1 MTGPRVVVVDQ
12 PGLDPA
18 ERVDR
23 AVRQVGIVEA
33 LAARALQADVAVG
46 AVPVVIVPEV
56 EGFELGSPAATD
68 PRLVEA
74 LVDTLHD
81 IGCGDVVCGFS
92 ADTTSRWAGN
102 RDVHALADLLGYRFT
117 TTAGRDYDIVDL
129 GTDLVPADFP
139 EGGVLAGSS
148 LAATWLH
155 AGFRIVFAANRTDPA
170 DGYQLALRTVL
181 RALPPTDDHLHHRVA
196 ANGGDVVRELLART
210 PVDLVLVDAIVSSD
224 GSGGS
229 WAPHAV
235 HTDAVMACDDIWLA
249 DAVGATRMGLD
260 PATSPLFAHA
270 PSDVGVALDDLTGR
284 LDPWPGFVPP
294 DPIVL
299 SSTRAR
305 DATPTWPRLLR
316 PWLQVLDAEAFP
328 LASPLDDRLNR
339 RLAPLFADV
348 DRDVVA
354 RTLLATVNGMM
365 ATLGSWLETYR
376 TLFDKDAV
384 RRTRLPLGFDPDT
397 HDPDAVDAILPEL
410 ERLAGL
416 LSGAPERAP
425 GLRWRTVGGATVFDY
440 VRVVPIPFD
449 ELVATVDVA
458 TTISLMNDYVGG
470 VVVELAHD
478 DRGRPVRQAERNRYL
493 PQPNWMALWGGD
505 PIDVGKIEVVSFEPD
520 RQRLAW
526 KTVTSDNGSAV
537 HDDGIAEFARVRD
550 GTRVT
555 ILGRQQF
562 TLPPALAALD
572 LDLVPDLRAH
582 LVTDAYRTFF
592 DRTLANIEATAEG
605 RDVRIGRPLPT
616 VDGPDDP
623 LPSARLEQALEDVL
637 EWFDRASQGHAVHD
651 RQGGDATGDEV
662 DDLGF
667 THVPGRDARREPPG
681 ALDGAAASLAPV
693 LAGLWSGLAETAL
706 RDLETLAR
714 VP

>member
-1 MTGPRVVVVDQ
+1 MVVVDQ
-12 PGLDPA
+12 PGLDPV

-23 AVRQVGIVEA
+23 AVRQVG
-33 LAARALQADVAVG
+33 AARALAAGAVRSGVPVG

-56 EGFELGSPAATD
+56 EGFELGSPSVTD

-81 IGCGDVVCGFS
+81 IGCDDVVCGFS

-117 TTAGRDYDIVDL
+117 TTGGRDYDVVDL
-129 GTDLVPADFP
+129 GTDLVPAGFP
-139 EGGVLAGSS
+139 DGGVLAGSS
-148 LAATWLH
+148 LASTWLH
-155 AGFRIVFAANRTDPA
+155 AGFRVVFAANRTDPA
-170 DGYQLALRTVL
+170 DGYHLALRTVL
-181 RALPPTDDHLHHRVA
+181 RALPMADEHLHYRVA
-196 ANGGDVVRELLART
+196 ADGGDVVRDLLART
-210 PVDLVLVDAIVSSD
+210 PVDLVLVDAIVSCD
-224 GSGGS
+224 GSGGA

-235 HTDAVMACDDIWLA
+235 RTDAVVACDDIWLA

-260 PATSPLFAHA
+260 PGTSPLFAHA
-270 PSDVGVALDDLTGR
+270 PSDVGVALDDLAGR
-284 LDPWPGFVPP
+284 LDPWPGFVAP
-294 DPIVL
+294 DPLVL
-299 SSTRAR
+299 ASTRAR

-339 RLAPLFADV
+339 RLAPVFADV
-348 DRDVVA
+348 DRDVLA
-354 RTLLATVNGMM
+354 RGLLVTVNGLLATF
-365 ATLGSWLETYR
+365 GSSLQTYR

-397 HDPDAVDAILPEL
+397 HDLGEFDAILPEL

-425 GLRWRTVGGATVFDY
+425 GLRWRMVGGATVFDY
-440 VRVVPIPFD
+440 VRVLPIPFD
-449 ELVATVDVA
+449 DVVATVDVA
-458 TTISLMNDYVGG
+458 RTISLMNDYVGG

-493 PQPNWMALWGGD
+493 PQPNWMVLWGGD
-505 PIDVGKIEVVSFEPD
+505 PIDVGKLEVVSHEPD

-526 KTVTSDNGSAV
+526 KTVTSDNDSAV
-537 HDDGIAEFARVRD
+537 HDDGIAEFARVRG

-562 TLPPALAALD
+562 TLPPALAGLD

-605 RDVRIGRPLPT
+605 RDVRVGRPLPA
-616 VDGPDDP
+616 VDGPEDP
-623 LPSARLEQALEDVL
+623 LPSARLEQRLEDVL
-637 EWFDRASQGHAVHD
+637 DWFDRASQGHAARD
-651 RQGGDATGDEV
+651 LRDPDAPMEV
-662 DDLGF
+662 DAVGF
-667 THVPGRDARREPPG
+667 THVAGRDHGHDAPG
-681 ALDGAAASLAPV
+681 AFDGMATSLAPV
-693 LAGLWSGLAETAL
+693 LAGLWSGLAEAAL
-706 RDLETLAR
+706 RDLETSVGA
-714 VP
+714 P